1 MLVQLAQMASIA
13 IENAR
18 LYEGAQQAER
28 RVAFL
33 AEASAILAASLDD
46 EHPLQLVADLTVP
59 GIADVCLVELLQE
72 GGELR
77 LAAVAAEAGLV
88 ESAREWRER
97 FPARLGDERGAGAVV
112 RSGVAESY
120 AELDETLYPPGS
132 GDPDDVQWVRDFAPR
147 SAVVAPIRAKDRVL
161 GAVTLLHAAS
171 GRRFSPS
178 DVALAEDL
186 GRRAALAIQTAAVY
200 RDLSRF
206 KNTVD
211 TTLDQV
217 FMFDPSTLR
226 FFYVNQGAMDSVGYS
241 REELLAM
248 TPLDLKREFDERR
261 FRALIQPLLDGTRP
275 SLTFTTTH
283 RRKDGS
289 SFPVEVFLQFVAPSG
304 DPGRMVAFV
313 RDVTERVEARA
324 RLQRLA
330 QSERAVSA
338 ELRAII
344 RAMGDAVLVFAADG
358 SLILSNPAAD
368 ALLAGVP
375 IREYHDLLALLDE
388 GEGELP
394 RLGWH
399 RPQGPVEVAMRGREL
414 TWLEASAYPVLP
426 PADALRGVDPSGPFE
441 TILLLRDVT
450 QARVLRLARDTFI
463 GVLSHELR
471 TPVTTIYGNSKL
483 LGSPDRNLAEEVR
496 EDVLND
502 IETEAE
508 RLYRLVEDL
517 LVLARYSR
525 EDQTESRNEPLLLQ
539 RIVPSVLQSEL
550 RRWPLT
556 RFEVDVDPGLPAV
569 QGDRTYVEQV
579 VRNLLSNAAKY
590 SGEGTTVTVRLEDAE
605 DEVRVRVLDQGPGFS
620 PEDAERLFELFY
632 RAAQTAAR
640 VSGAGIGLFV
650 CKRLV
655 EAMGGTIWARPRP
668 EGGAEFG
675 FTMNVFTEEGL

>member
-1 MLVQLAQMASIA
+1 
-13 IENAR
+13 
-18 LYEGAQQAER
+18 
-28 RVAFL
+28 
-33 AEASAILAASLDD
+33 
-46 EHPLQLVADLTVP
+46 
-59 GIADVCLVELLQE
+59 
-72 GGELR
+72 
-77 LAAVAAEAGLV
+77 
-88 ESAREWRER
+88 
-97 FPARLGDERGAGAVV
+97 
-112 RSGVAESY
+112 
-120 AELDETLYPPGS
+120 
-132 GDPDDVQWVRDFAPR
+132 
-147 SAVVAPIRAKDRVL
+147 
-161 GAVTLLHAAS
+161 
-171 GRRFSPS
+171 
-178 DVALAEDL
+178 
-186 GRRAALAIQTAAVY
+186 
-200 RDLSRF
+200 
-206 KNTVD
+206 
-211 TTLDQV
+211 
-217 FMFDPSTLR
+217 
-226 FFYVNQGAMDSVGYS
+226 
-241 REELLAM
+241 
-248 TPLDLKREFDERR
+248 
-261 FRALIQPLLDGTRP
+261 
-275 SLTFTTTH
+275 
-283 RRKDGS
+283 
-289 SFPVEVFLQFVAPSG
+289 
-304 DPGRMVAFV
+304 
-313 RDVTERVEARA
+313 
-324 RLQRLA
+324 
-330 QSERAVSA
+330 
-338 ELRAII
+338 
-344 RAMGDAVLVFAADG
+344 MGDAVLVFAADG

-368 ALLAGVP
+368 ALLSGMP
-375 IREYHDLLALLDE
+375 IREYRELLALLDE
-388 GEGELP
+388 GEGEFP

-399 RPQGPVEVAMRGREL
+399 RPQGPVEVPMRAREL
-414 TWLEASAYPVLP
+414 TWVEASAYPVLP

-496 EDVLND
+496 EDVLKD

-620 PEDAERLFELFY
+620 PEDADRLFELFY

-655 EAMGGTIWARPRP
+655 EAMGGTIWATPRP